1 MKDKIKA
8 MFECAEGRVLY
19 DTAISAIED
28 NKMKPLIDGGVLV
41 GFSGGADSVML
52 LCFLTEYR
60 RRNGDFKIVA
70 LHVNHCIR
78 GDEANR
84 DEEFSRSFS
93 ESLGI
98 EFIVSRFD
106 IPKLAKE
113 EKLGIEE
120 CARKCRYS
128 EFLRVCS
135 SRDNISSI
143 AVAHNADDNI
153 ETVLL
158 NMMRG
163 GGTRGLSGISP
174 VRDNIFRPLIY
185 CKKAQ
190 IELLL
195 EKFGIEYV
203 FDSTNAENEYK
214 RNFIRHK
221 VVTALSEI
229 SDSPQD
235 MCTRAS
241 GNLRIDDEYIC
252 SVADEFVRSRV
263 EITNNELI
271 SLHEAVFARVLF
283 RMCNVSLS
291 YTNLKEIRALLV
303 KNDFSYS
310 LPGGKVFI
318 SEKGICSVRDSKEIS
333 DIDYCLEIKQG
344 INVFDNFSSMV
355 ILSTKKIDKTS
366 LKIYK
371 LSTQVALSS
380 AIIEGDLYIRP
391 RREGDSLY
399 FGGITRKLK
408 KVFCDKKIPK
418 SKRSLVPVLCDNRGP
433 VYVPGL
439 GVRDDGGKN
448 EIFVAFGVGN
458 DEDSTNPRFYFANEF
473 VKYFL

>member
-1 MKDKIKA
+1 
-8 MFECAEGRVLY
+8 
-19 DTAISAIED
+19 
-28 NKMKPLIDGGVLV
+28 
-41 GFSGGADSVML
+41 
-52 LCFLTEYR
+52 
-60 RRNGDFKIVA
+60 
-70 LHVNHCIR
+70 
-78 GDEANR
+78 
-84 DEEFSRSFS
+84 
-93 ESLGI
+93 
-98 EFIVSRFD
+98 
-106 IPKLAKE
+106 
-113 EKLGIEE
+113 
-120 CARKCRYS
+120 
-128 EFLRVCS
+128 
-135 SRDNISSI
+135 
-143 AVAHNADDNI
+143 
-153 ETVLL
+153 
-158 NMMRG
+158 
-163 GGTRGLSGISP
+163 
-174 VRDNIFRPLIY
+174 
-185 CKKAQ
+185 
-190 IELLL
+190 
-195 EKFGIEYV
+195 
-203 FDSTNAENEYK
+203 
-214 RNFIRHK
+214 
-221 VVTALSEI
+221 
-229 SDSPQD
+229 

-252 SVADEFVRSRV
+252 SVADEFVRSHV

-318 SEKGICSVRDSKEIS
+318 SEKGVCSVRDSKENS

-355 ILSTKKIDKTS
+355 ILSNKKIDKTS

-371 LSTQVALSS
+371 LSTQVVLSS
-380 AIIEGDLYIRP
+380 AIIEGDLHIRP

-418 SKRSLVPVLCDNRGP
+418 SKRSLVPILCDNRGP

-473 VKYFL
+473 VK